1 MALYVHSGARGGT
14 GRASNAFSVSVGY
27 QISVWLAGASEHENK
42 IAKRDFAD
50 VPAYDVLVKVSC
62 EIEHIP
68 HVFDIRD
75 IPTPNIL
82 VEVISET
89 AFNSMPSGD
98 VQDEICVCVCKC

>member
-1 MALYVHSGARGGT
+1 M
-14 GRASNAFSVSVGY
+14 
-27 QISVWLAGASEHENK
+27 AGASEHVNK
-42 IAKRDFAD
+42 FGCWDFAN
-50 VPAYDVLVKVSC
+50 VPDRDVLVEGSC
-62 EIEHIP
+62 AIEHIP
-68 HVFDIRD
+68 HVSDTRD